1 MNLSSQISAIAAPVI
16 TGYLY
21 GHTRSFAI
29 AFSVPAFYLFAGI
42 AGYIFLLGRIEPIPA
57 PALP

>member
-1 MNLSSQISAIAAPVI
+1 MSSANIQFKALFVGIVIGAI
-16 TGYLY
+16 
-21 GHTRSFAI
+21 
-29 AFSVPAFYLFAGI
+29 AGI